1 MLCGKFPV
9 VLIKKFPLILF
20 APCKL
25 HILPGFIRMTFTF
38 HGVSSILNELEKPS
52 IACLLAQYTD
62 SPGRHH
68 CPLALVMFMT
78 RPEKKKRFLVNH

>member
-1 MLCGKFPV
+1 
-9 VLIKKFPLILF
+9 
-20 APCKL
+20 
-25 HILPGFIRMTFTF
+25 MTFTF
-38 HGVSSILNELEKPS
+38 HGISSILNELEKPS

-78 RPEKKKRFLVNH
+78 RPGKKTFLSKLLAFFPTDPTL